1 MQVTNKSIR
10 DVLSRVQSSEIIL
23 PALQRE
29 FVWKKRDIEGLFDS
43 LLQEYPINTFM
54 SWEVND
60 ILQQSMEFYCFLNPK
75 YKEGDTNSDYV
86 NNTQAHK
93 SVIIDGQQR
102 LTSLYIALYGSYTTA
117 KRNTE
122 MFLYLNMDGARN
134 GVVSVNDDEE
144 SGLQSS
150 VDQEFRYNFKFM
162 ADADANARICKGE
175 HWLKVRDAF
184 MQNFNPFKWLFDNN
198 LSENEFAT
206 TTMHQLMKVFAD
218 SAVLNFYEIKR
229 NKLQDVLDVF
239 IRTNNGGKRLT
250 KGDLLL
256 SMITVNWVQST
267 SKENARR
274 YVEDVVSAV
283 SQEGYRVDKD
293 WVLKCTLFLLAP
305 DVKMDVSNFD
315 RNVSCEIFANKD
327 RIKESI
333 ASAFYLIKSFGIQ
346 EKGLTS
352 KLAVLPIVHYI
363 YTNKL
368 AQSIRKQ
375 YNNGVKK
382 SVATG
387 HYLQMR
393 TWLFRAIVRE
403 FFTNGSDAKLKMV
416 RTILINNQRKDYF
429 STNEIVSQFM
439 NDNANLNVDDKVIN
453 TLLMTCKKDSF
464 PVLNIIYS
472 DRIDTS
478 KNYDVDHMHPQKD
491 SNSKVGYDTLPNLQ
505 LLDSNQN
512 RSKNDLSLKEWYAQ
526 LGQTEKDSL
535 IIPDGN
541 VSMELADFDEFFK
554 AREGLLRKKLEEMLD
569 KKNDRNKVQ
578 L

>member
-10 DVLSRVQSSEIIL
+10 EVLSRVQSSEIIL

-75 YKEGDTNSDYV
+75 YKEGDTNSDYI

-102 LTSLYIALYGSYTTA
+102 LTSLYIALYGSYTTT
-117 KRNTE
+117 KRNFE

-144 SGLQSS
+144 SGLQNSG
-150 VDQEFRYNFKFM
+150 DQEFRYDFRFM
-162 ADADANARICKGE
+162 TDAEANTRMGKGE
-175 HWLKVRDAF
+175 HWLKAKDAF
-184 MQNFNPFKWLFDNN
+184 MQNFNSLKWLFEHN
-198 LSENEFAT
+198 LSDNEFAT
-206 TTMHQLMKVFAD
+206 TTMQQLMKVFAD
-218 SAVLNFYEIKR
+218 TAVLNFYEIKR
-229 NKLQDVLDVF
+229 DKLQDVLDVF

-283 SQEGYRVDKD
+283 SKEGYRVDKD

-315 RNVSCEIFANKD
+315 KKVSSEIFANKE
-327 RIKESI
+327 RIKDSI
-333 ASAFYLIKSFGIQ
+333 ASAFNLIKSFGIQ

-375 YNNGVKK
+375 YNNGIKK

-403 FFTNGSDAKLKMV
+403 FFTNGSDAKLKIV
-416 RTILINNQRKDYF
+416 RTILERHQRKDYF
-429 STNEIVSQFM
+429 PVNEIVSQFM
-439 NDNANLNVDDKVIN
+439 DDNANINVDDKVID
-453 TLLMTCKKDSF
+453 TLLMTSKKDSF

-472 DRIDTS
+472 DRFDTT

-491 SNSKVGYDTLPNLQ
+491 SYGKDGFDTLPNLQ
-505 LLDSNQN
+505 LLESNQN
-512 RSKNDLSLKEWYAQ
+512 RSKNDFSLKDWVNQ
-526 LGQTEKDSL
+526 LGQTEKDLL
-535 IIPDGN
+535 IIPDSK
-541 VSMELADFDEFFK
+541 VSLELADFDKFFK
-554 AREGLLRKKLEEMLD
+554 AREVILRKKLEEMLD
-569 KKNDRNKVQ
+569 KN
-578 L
+578 

>member
-10 DVLSRVQSSEIIL
+10 EVLSRVQSSEIIL

-60 ILQQSMEFYCFLNPK
+60 ILQQSMAFYCFLNPK
-75 YKEGDTNSDYV
+75 YKEGGTNSDYV
-86 NNTQAHK
+86 NNTQVHK

-117 KRNTE
+117 KRNSE

-134 GVVSVNDDEE
+134 VAVSVNDDEE
-144 SGLQSS
+144 SGLQNSA
-150 VDQEFRYNFKFM
+150 DQEFRYDFRFM
-162 ADADANARICKGE
+162 TDAEANTRMGKGE
-175 HWLKVRDAF
+175 HWLKVKEAF
-184 MQNFNPFKWLFDNN
+184 MQNFNSFKWLFEHN
-198 LSENEFAT
+198 LSDNEFAT
-206 TTMHQLMKVFAD
+206 TTMQQLMKVFTD
-218 SAVLNFYEIKR
+218 TAVLNFYEIKR

-267 SKENARR
+267 SKENARK

-283 SQEGYRVDKD
+283 SNEGYKVDKD

-315 RNVSCEIFANKD
+315 KKVSSEIFANKE
-327 RIKESI
+327 RIKDSI
-333 ASAFYLIKSFGIQ
+333 ASAFNLIKSFGIQ

-375 YNNGVKK
+375 YNNGIKK

-403 FFTNGSDAKLKMV
+403 FFTNGSDAKLKIV
-416 RTILINNQRKDYF
+416 RTILEDHPKKDYF
-429 STNEIVSQFM
+429 PVNEIVSQFM
-439 NDNANLNVDDKVIN
+439 NDNANINVDDKVID
-453 TLLMTCKKDSF
+453 TLLMTSKKDSF

-472 DRIDTS
+472 DRFDTT

-491 SNSKVGYDTLPNLQ
+491 SCCKDGFDTLPNLQ
-505 LLDSNQN
+505 LLESNQN
-512 RSKNDLSLKEWYAQ
+512 RSKNDFSLKDWVNQ
-526 LGQTEKDSL
+526 LGQTEKDLL
-535 IIPDGN
+535 IIPESK
-541 VSMELADFDEFFK
+541 VSLELADFDKFFK
-554 AREGLLRKKLEEMLD
+554 AREVILRKKLEEMLD
-569 KKNDRNKVQ
+569 KN
-578 L
+578 